1 MAKDGVT
8 GLYRGNVASSL
19 GIMPYV
25 GLKMASFDIL
35 KTAFGYDRTHPNF
48 IMLNLCTGS
57 LAGAISIT
65 FTYPIDLLRRR
76 LQLSGQQG
84 HPVYNGLVHCTQTTI
99 ANEGY

>member
-1 MAKDGVT
+1 VSDKHTKGPKPSIGGVFGEILAKDGVT

-19 GIMPYV
+19 GMPYV

-35 KTAFGYDRTHPNF
+35 KTFFGFTRDDPNF
-48 IMLNLCTGS
+48 IVKNLCTGS

-76 LQLSGQQG
+76 LQLSGQ
-84 HPVYNGLVHCTQTTI
+84 
-99 ANEGY
+99 